1 MQKQTEY
8 TSVTPLLDK
17 DGNLLAKGWARRN
30 LFEYKRDL
38 CRPRWRLKEW
48 DFHQFSDGRY
58 KVLINFFNITVA
70 TSAAASIRDIQTGE
84 LVAFKCI
91 NTLFT
96 RNRFLP
102 PEIGD
107 RTNKLTYENKDI
119 KMVYDTN
126 IEEGYRHVTF
136 ESVLDGKPLVF
147 DFTEDIPEG
156 HENITIVTPFKKH
169 PNQFFLTT
177 KQNCMPAEGT
187 VTFGDKK
194 FVFTKD
200 NTFGVMDWGRGVWP
214 HNCQWYWGN
223 ASTYLYDKDGNR
235 HTFGFEITWLIGD
248 DSNATETC
256 LFYDGKAHKIGR
268 VDVKEFPGKK
278 GWTEPWEFVSEDG
291 RFNLTLTPFYDDAS
305 GFIIKKLAG
314 TKCHQAHGYYNGTV
328 TLDDG
333 TILEIKDM
341 YGFCEY
347 VVNAW

>member
-107 RTNKLTYENKDI
+107 RTNKLVYENKDI

-126 IEEGYRHVTF
+126 IEEGYR
-136 ESVLDGKPLVF
+136 
-147 DFTEDIPEG
+147 
-156 HENITIVTPFKKH
+156 
-169 PNQFFLTT
+169 
-177 KQNCMPAEGT
+177 
-187 VTFGDKK
+187 
-194 FVFTKD
+194 
-200 NTFGVMDWGRGVWP
+200 
-214 HNCQWYWGN
+214 
-223 ASTYLYDKDGNR
+223 
-235 HTFGFEITWLIGD
+235 
-248 DSNATETC
+248 
-256 LFYDGKAHKIGR
+256 
-268 VDVKEFPGKK
+268 
-278 GWTEPWEFVSEDG
+278 
-291 RFNLTLTPFYDDAS
+291 
-305 GFIIKKLAG
+305 
-314 TKCHQAHGYYNGTV
+314 
-328 TLDDG
+328 
-333 TILEIKDM
+333 
-341 YGFCEY
+341 
-347 VVNAW
+347 